1 MKRMIFLTTLIA
13 VAVLVQGCEQW
24 AQQTAT
30 PRVIPAKELCEPTPV
45 AKAGQTY
52 PLSGAIMLEKMAPQE
67 IRANEQFKYRIR
79 LTNTT
84 NRQLANVMVTDQL
97 PANLRIESSE
107 PKLHRMQKDRAVW
120 MIGTLKPKASKMITI
135 SAVASGSGAVT
146 SCASVTY
153 DSPVCA
159 KMIIV
164 TPALALTKLT
174 PKETLSCDRIPVTY
188 TITNNGD
195 RPACDIR
202 ITDKLPTGL
211 LTSEGKERVV
221 LKLAALDVGRSHEF
235 KVMLNANRP
244 GEFASQA
251 TAISS
256 TGGAAQSNIPR
267 TYVRQP
273 VLKIAK
279 TSPAKNFVG
288 KPVTFE
294 FTITNK
300 GDGVANDTVIVAS
313 VQDGIN
319 FESATDQG
327 VFTHSSPGQVTWSIG
342 SIAPNSTKV
351 VRMTLTSNF
360 KGDLVSKATVR
371 AHCAEAVA
379 TTAKTTIVGIP
390 ALKLEVVDIDD
401 PIRIGENGTYLIT
414 VTNQG
419 SSNISNIRVSC
430 GIEDQ
435 MSYISSTGPTKAQ
448 AAGNK
453 INFQPLP
460 NLSPN
465 DKAIWQVTV
474 KAVGPGDLRFK
485 VEVDSDQFERPV
497 NESEATTFYE

>member
-1 MKRMIFLTTLIA
+1 MKRTILLTT
-13 VAVLVQGCEQW
+13 VAVIVASVFIQGCECAAPR
-24 AQQTAT
+24 AQAP
-30 PRVIPAKELCEPTPV
+30 PRDICAPPPV
-45 AKAGQTY
+45 AKAGQYFPVT
-52 PLSGAIMLEKMAPQE
+52 GAIMLEKMSPQE
-67 IRANEQFKYRIR
+67 VRANEQFKYRIK

-84 NRQLANVMVTDQL
+84 DRQLFNVMVTDQL
-97 PANLRIESSE
+97 PANLVIESSE
-107 PKLHRMQKDRAVW
+107 PKLHRMQKNRAMW
-120 MIGTLKPKASKMITI
+120 MIRTLEPEASEMITV
-135 SAVASGSGAVT
+135 SAVASGSGTIT

-153 DSPVCA
+153 DSPICA
-159 KMIIV
+159 KITIV
-164 TPALALTKLT
+164 TPALTLSKSA
-174 PKETLSCDRIPVTY
+174 PEETLSCDRIPVTY

-195 RPACDIR
+195 RPACDIA
-202 ITDKLPTGL
+202 INDKLPKGL
-211 LTSEGKERVV
+211 ITSEGAEEVSF
-221 LKLAALDVGRSHEF
+221 KLASLDVGQSREF
-235 KVMLNANRP
+235 KIMLNANRT

-251 TAISS
+251 TAVSS
-256 TGGAAQSNIPR
+256 TGGSAQSNIPK

-273 VLKIAK
+273 ILKIVK
-279 TSPAKNFVG
+279 TSPEKDFVG

-294 FTITNK
+294 FAITNK
-300 GDGVANDTVIVAS
+300 GDGAANDTIIVAS
-313 VQDGIN
+313 VQDGIE

-327 VFTHSSPGQVTWSIG
+327 VYTHSSPGQVTWNIG

-360 KGDLVSKATVR
+360 KGELLSKATVR

-390 ALKLEVVDIDD
+390 ALRLEVIDVDD
-401 PIRIGENGTYLIT
+401 PIRIGENETYLIT

-430 GIEDQ
+430 EIEDQ

-465 DKAIWQVTV
+465 DKAIWQITV

-485 VEVDSDQFERPV
+485 VEVDSDQFKRPV